1 MARVSAPRGARVV
14 QTNQRTETKDEMLA
28 AETGIERKT
37 GLFGP
42 AGWRWIGLAVLAVL
56 IAIVLVLK
64 MAGGDPGTSVVP
76 GTPIAAPQS
85 ASAIQ

>member
-1 MARVSAPRGARVV
+1 V
-14 QTNQRTETKDEMLA
+14 
-28 AETGIERKT
+28 
-37 GLFGP
+37 
-42 AGWRWIGLAVLAVL
+42 